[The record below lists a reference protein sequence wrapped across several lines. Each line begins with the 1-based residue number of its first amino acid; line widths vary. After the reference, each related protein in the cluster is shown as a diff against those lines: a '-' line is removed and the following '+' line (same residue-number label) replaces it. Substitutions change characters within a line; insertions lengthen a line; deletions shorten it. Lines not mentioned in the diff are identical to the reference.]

1 MSWVALPTSPIAQA
15 TTNHHNNHMGGG
27 FKLFQVIGRK
37 APTALDPEPEIY
49 RMKIFAPNEVVAR
62 SRFWYF
68 MHQYRKMK
76 KTTGE
81 ILDVNE
87 LREPKPTVVKNYAIW
102 LRYNSR
108 SGTHNMY
115 REYRDLKLTGAVD
128 QLYAEMAS
136 RHRARPRSI
145 QIIRTG
151 QVADADVKRASTLQ
165 FVKDK
170 VKFPLPHRIPR
181 ASDKKLRATFS
192 AKRPNTCY
200 H

>member
-1 MSWVALPTSPIAQA
+1 MPA
-15 TTNHHNNHMGGG
+15 
-27 FKLFQVIGRK
+27 FKLYQVIGRK
-37 APTALDPEPEIY
+37 APTPLDPQPAVY
-49 RMKIFAPNEVVAR
+49 RMKLFAPNEVVAR

-87 LREPKPTVVKNYAIW
+87 LREKNPNIIKNYAIW

-115 REYRDLKLTGAVD
+115 REYRDLTLTGAVN
-128 QLYAEMAS
+128 QMYSEMAG

-145 QIIRTG
+145 QIIRT
-151 QVADADVKRASTLQ
+151 ATIKDKDVKRPATLQ
-165 FVKDK
+165 FVKPN
-170 VKFPLPHRIPR
+170 VKFPLPHRIIR
-181 ASDKKLRATFS
+181 APEKKYRTTFH
-192 AKRPNTCY
+192 ANRPNTFY
-200 H
+200 Q

>member
-1 MSWVALPTSPIAQA
+1 M
-15 TTNHHNNHMGGG
+15 GG
-27 FKLFQVIGRK
+27 FKLYQVIGRK
-37 APTALDPEPEIY
+37 APTALDPEPEVY
-49 RMKIFAPNEVVAR
+49 RMKLFAPNEVVAR

-87 LREPKPTVVKNYAIW
+87 LREKNPNIVKNYAIW

-115 REYRDLKLTGAVD
+115 REYRDLKLTGAVN
-128 QLYAEMAS
+128 QLYSEMAS

-145 QIIRTG
+145 QIIRTA

-165 FVKDK
+165 FVKSDL
-170 VKFPLPHRIPR
+170 KFPLPHRIPR
-181 ASDKKLRATFS
+181 NSHKKLRATFL
-192 AKRPNTCY
+192 AKRPTTFL